1 VMLSK
6 QRQLENKRV
15 RIARGGAIAYARMS
29 RHSQSQDMPDG
40 VLSANNHY
48 TILVTDKAAH
58 LLFALDA
65 TRMKLH
71 SLKAACRS
79 WRLPGGA
86 HIPVMSDLFVAAAVT
101 SQLATLLGMGATRLA
116 EET

>member
-1 VMLSK
+1 
-6 QRQLENKRV
+6 
-15 RIARGGAIAYARMS
+15 MS
-29 RHSQSQDMPDG
+29 RHWQSQDMPDG

-48 TILVTDKAAH
+48 AILVTDKATPPPLASRP
-58 LLFALDA
+58 
-65 TRMKLH
+65 TRRKLH

-101 SQLATLLGMGATRLA
+101 CRLATLLKVARLA
-116 EET
+116 WPRKPDRLRATPSGRQPKLVAIPIASGEAP